1 MSYERSVKIGEDVF
15 NVRAITARQM
25 RDSAE
30 ELDKD
35 PNMNPH
41 TRNFNVIANS
51 LNNYCQA
58 HKELG
63 QPNWTADMVSDLPW
77 PVYKELNDVVAEVS
91 GFSTAAQGN
100 VPATVLP

>member
-1 MSYERSVKIGEDVF
+1 MSYERSVKIGDKTF

-30 ELDKD
+30 ELDKN

-41 TRNFNVIANS
+41 TRNFNVIASS
-51 LNNYCQA
+51 LNNYCLA
-58 HKELG
+58 HED
-63 QPNWTADMVSDLPW
+63 PTRWTADMVADLPW

-100 VPATVLP
+100 VPATVLS